1 MVMAVIRSV
10 FKGKEV
16 TIMKKILGI
25 AALLLVLA
33 ACDKNDNVI
42 AVQEE
47 PQSENTQ
54 KGIPF
59 SATISTAATKALAD
73 AGSTL
78 TATWAVGEKVA
89 LIHNSVSDEMEIASV
104 SGGVATIT
112 GTITGSPADNDPV
125 TIIYPSLAADGT
137 TGNVKADLLQSG
149 QLGTLDD
156 ISANYD
162 VRVGTGNLEVSGTAS
177 LKSNVSLTNQ
187 FAIFKFTVRKADGTT
202 AISTNPLTITLG
214 AQAYTITPASATDVL
229 YAALPAVSGQK
240 VIFDAVD
247 GSDKTYTCAKISVS
261 FDAGN
266 YYQTTLKMREY
277 VAMGEGYNLKWAT
290 CNIGA
295 DNPQDY
301 GNYYAWGETAT
312 KEDYNQYWSNY
323 FDTSDNGS
331 TFTKYNP
338 GVKTV
343 LDPEEDAAR
352 VNWHGTWRIPTYDEW
367 HALRT
372 ENFTWTWTTDYN
384 GTGIAGRIVTSN
396 VIGYTGNQIFL
407 PAAGYK
413 GGDTSYLENS
423 YGRYWTSTLYTGS
436 KYAYY
441 VNLFSG
447 SYGSDFFDRY
457 EGLTIRAVA
466 E

>member
-1 MVMAVIRSV
+1 
-10 FKGKEV
+10 
-16 TIMKKILGI
+16 MKKIFGI

-59 SATISTAATKALAD
+59 SATISTATTKALAD

-125 TIIYPSLAADGT
+125 TIIYPSSAADGT

-214 AQAYTITPASATDVL
+214 AQAYTITPASATDEL
-229 YAALPAVSGQK
+229 YVALPAVSGQK

-247 GSDKTYTCAKISVS
+247 GSDKTYTCAKLSVS
-261 FDAGN
+261 FYAGN

-277 VAMGEGYNLKWAT
+277 VAMGDGLKWAT

-295 DNPQDY
+295 DYPQEYGDY
-301 GNYYAWGETAT
+301 FAWGETDPKST
-312 KEDYNQYWSNY
+312 YDWSTY
-323 FDTSDNGS
+323 FDTDDGGTTFKKYGS
-331 TFTKYNP
+331 GGK
-338 GVKTV
+338 KTV
-343 LDPEEDAAR
+343 LDPADDAAR
-352 VNWHGTWRIPTYDEW
+352 VNLGGTWRIPTNLEW
-367 HALRT
+367 DALRNT
-372 ENFTWTWTTDYN
+372 DNYTWEKTDDYN
-384 GTGIAGRIVTSN
+384 STGIKGFIVTSK
-396 VIGYTGNQIFL
+396 VTGYVGNQIFL
-407 PAAGYK
+407 PKAGYY
-413 GGDTSYLENS
+413 GYSYNGYYWSSSVNTSEE
-423 YGRYWTSTLYTGS
+423 S
-436 KYAYY
+436 KAYFCEL
-441 VNLFSG
+441 N
-447 SYGSDFFDRY
+447 GSDTYLRNNFTRY
-457 EGLTIRAVA
+457 LGMPIRAVA